1 MRPFLFHIGDLGVPA
16 FFFMVMIAAL
26 ASTFYAAHVAKKEGA
41 DPVVLLD
48 FGIIAIIASMIG
60 ARVVHILVE
69 NPSYYIEHP
78 IRVFYFWQ
86 GGFVSLGAYLFS
98 FIGWL
103 IYVKKRKLHAWRY
116 VDIAVVA
123 VPIIIF
129 FVRMG
134 CFLVGCCYGKRT
146 DFFIHLVF
154 NDPAS
159 IPASFDLR
167 GVPLHATQVYFMLNA
182 VVMFVIL
189 HFVYKYRKFHGQT
202 LAVFF
207 MYYGLSRFMI
217 EFLRGDI
224 DRGMW
229 FGGSISSGQIA
240 MIASFIFG
248 VVLWIARRKDLVEK

>member
-1 MRPFLFHIGDLGVPA
+1 MRPFLFHIGELGVPS

-60 ARVVHILVE
+60 ARFVHIVVE

-103 IYVKKRKLHAWRY
+103 IYMKKRKLRTWRY
-116 VDIAVVA
+116 MDIVVVA
-123 VPIIIF
+123 VPIVEF
-129 FVRMG
+129 FVRLG
-134 CFLVGCCYGKRT
+134 CLLVGCCYGRKT
-146 DFFIHLVF
+146 DFFFHLVF
-154 NDPAS
+154 NDPVS

-167 GVPLHATQVYFMLNA
+167 GVPLHATQIYFMINA

-189 HFVYKYRKFHGQT
+189 RIAYRYRKFYGQV

-229 FGGSISSGQIA
+229 FGGNISSGQIA
-240 MIASFIFG
+240 MIISFVFG
-248 VVLWIARRKDLVEK
+248 VALWIARRKDLVAK